1 MNNFRELKVWQR
13 AIDLATLIYSLTK
26 SFPESEKYGLTSQLQ
41 RATISVSSNIAE
53 GSGRQTKPD
62 FKHFLSISLGSLYEI
77 ESQLVVSH
85 KLKYI
90 SEKEVNMA
98 ITEVSE
104 IQKMIYSLRSKL

>member
-41 RATISVSSNIAE
+41 RAAISVSSNIAE

-62 FKHFLSISLGSLYEI
+62 FKHFLSIALGSLYEI
-77 ESQLVVSH
+77 ESQLVVSQ
-85 KLKYI
+85 KLNYI
-90 SEKEVNMA
+90 SEEAVNTAISEV
-98 ITEVSE
+98 TE